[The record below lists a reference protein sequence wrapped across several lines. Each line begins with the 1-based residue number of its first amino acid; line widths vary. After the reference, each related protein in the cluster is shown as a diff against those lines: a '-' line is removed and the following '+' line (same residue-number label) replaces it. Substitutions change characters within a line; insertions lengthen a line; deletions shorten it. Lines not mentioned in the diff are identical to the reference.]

1 MNTESIAKL
10 VSKIE
15 KEMYKSF
22 GEVNSNYK
30 NKFRQIQF
38 NLREPKNDY
47 FWRRVITGNVLKMI
61 RLTDCGK
68 VTNYLST

>member
-15 KEMYKSF
+15 KEMFKSF
-22 GEVNSNYK
+22 GEVNNNYK

-38 NLREPKNDY
+38 NLKAPNNDY
-47 FWRRVITGNVLKMI
+47 FWRRVITGNVLQFI
-61 RLTDCGK
+61 FFQIL
-68 VTNYLST
+68 

>member
-22 GEVNSNYK
+22 DEVNSNYK

-61 RLTDCGK
+61 LLTDCGK